1 MKSVLFLINPN
12 SHDNDEMLSLIS
24 TAGYKNLGVFSQ
36 NLKEVN
42 KSYYIGSGKVKELA
56 ANIFLIEDKDPVKVI
71 FNVELN
77 ATQKRNLEDELGYE
91 VLDRTELIIEIFERS
106 AKTVEAKL
114 QVEIAKYRYMA
125 SRLVDKEANYSQVT
139 SGSGHNKGEGEKEKE
154 LTRRQLSAAIRQKKQ
169 KLEKIK
175 NSRKTARSKRISS
188 AIPVIAIVGYTNVGK
203 STLMNALL
211 ELSHKVDSKNV
222 LVEDKLFATLET
234 SSRLIDIYGFPPFII
249 TDTVGF
255 ISNLPHFLVESFKST
270 LEEIKDADYLLHVHD
285 ISSNMMSEENDAV
298 NKVLDEIGVDGI
310 PIIDVFNKSDRL
322 KYTPFLKDTFITTFK
337 DKEEVRDV
345 VNYIWDTISK
355 NWERKIINV
364 PYEYDFRTLEH
375 DNFVIEKINKKDGI
389 KATVRFNPVY
399 KYKYKEFFMN

>member
-1 MKSVLFLINPN
+1 MKSVLFLINPT

-36 NLKEVN
+36 NLKEIN
-42 KSYYIGSGKVKELA
+42 KSFYIGSGKVKELA
-56 ANIFLIEDKDPVKVI
+56 ANIFLTEDKDPVKVI

-139 SGSGHNKGEGEKEKE
+139 SGSGHNKGEGERQKE
-154 LTRRQLSAAIRQKKQ
+154 LTRRQLSMAIRQKKQ

-175 NSRKTARSKRISS
+175 NSRKTARSRRVSS
-188 AIPVIAIVGYTNVGK
+188 SIPVIAIVGYTNVGK

-211 ELSHKVDSKNV
+211 ELSHKMDNKNV

-270 LEEIKDADYLLHVHD
+270 LI
-285 ISSNMMSEENDAV
+285 
-298 NKVLDEIGVDGI
+298 
-310 PIIDVFNKSDRL
+310 
-322 KYTPFLKDTFITTFK
+322 
-337 DKEEVRDV
+337 
-345 VNYIWDTISK
+345 
-355 NWERKIINV
+355 
-364 PYEYDFRTLEH
+364 
-375 DNFVIEKINKKDGI
+375 
-389 KATVRFNPVY
+389 
-399 KYKYKEFFMN
+399 